1 MKKKILI
8 VDDDEEI
15 CEEFSEILREEHYS
29 VETAYDGL
37 KAGPMIAK
45 GGYDLIILDLKLPGL
60 SGFELL
66 KMVRNNKI
74 PSRVLIL
81 TGRPLLNKKAL
92 KELSGTNKEEEKILK
107 LADEI
112 VNKPFDIKYLLS
124 KIKEL
129 VS

>member
-15 CEEFSEILREEHYS
+15 CEEFSEILRGEHYL

-37 KAGPMIAK
+37 KAGLMIGK

-66 KMVRNNKI
+66 KMIRENKI
-74 PSRVLIL
+74 LSRVLIL

-92 KELSGTNKEEEKILK
+92 KELPGTNKEEEKILK
-107 LADEI
+107 LADGI
-112 VNKPFDIKYLLS
+112 VNKPFDIKYLLN

-129 VS
+129 IS